1 MTMVNEFGLKLWL
14 APVRNSA
21 WVAAQCGY
29 R

>member
-1 MTMVNEFGLKLWL
+1 MSMVYEFDLKLWL